1 MKPGKFLAAC
11 LFACSLASAESDE
24 VKSPLLPKEGEAV
37 LLFLLDNSASLPPLD
52 PELQRREAIE
62 KIYGFLS
69 GQPYRL
75 VLFGGRKEIHI
86 DAPQEYRNSGQWT
99 DFYFAFD
106 ATQRLIAE
114 YPAGTEF
121 KMILITDG
129 KIDPS
134 PEDWADQQVPP
145 DADLKSFGGDRT
157 IDLLSQIR
165 QPLYVIVIGKDID
178 LPLIKRMVVASSGD
192 IAASEYAQGIADF
205 FADDGMLLR
214 RFIFRVEENEGLAK
228 IEPVVT
234 RIAAPAN
241 PRLEL
246 YIAGSLLIAIGML
259 IGVGVRSYPGAGDR
273 EVVELRNGEAVQ
285 VAVDRLRRLSSDV
298 PAWSWRGL
306 SLVESSKSAVAMLTA
321 QEDSVALPPTGFALD
336 GLDAIS
342 QELIVLRLPELRE
355 KLEALAQRGKQG
367 RADLRFE
374 PRVRRERHGRTAG
387 GAAPDELALGEEKVL
402 GERFP
407 PRQSASAPQREA
419 REEAHRR
426 LRGREDLWPEGSR
439 AGAPAGKQDPAGPL
453 RVPRGRA
460 HQGRPQGL
468 QARPQL
474 RAGALASLFEAP
486 GPRFP
491 PACAPAPPKPRA
503 RRPLAPF
510 QRSSE
515 HHVAAAAVKS
525 SWNGAS
531 VVVGFPDSVSAR

>member
-1 MKPGKFLAAC
+1 M
-11 LFACSLASAESDE
+11 
-24 VKSPLLPKEGEAV
+24 
-37 LLFLLDNSASLPPLD
+37 
-52 PELQRREAIE
+52 
-62 KIYGFLS
+62 
-69 GQPYRL
+69 
-75 VLFGGRKEIHI
+75 
-86 DAPQEYRNSGQWT
+86 
-99 DFYFAFD
+99 
-106 ATQRLIAE
+106 IAE

-241 PRLEL
+241 PKLEL

-259 IGVGVRSYPGAGDR
+259 IGVGVRSYPGAGNR
-273 EVVELRNGEAVQ
+273 EVVELRTGEAVQ

-321 QEDSVALPPTGFALD
+321 QEDSVALPPTGFALE

-355 KLEALAQRGKQG
+355 KLESLAGEGNKDEQIFALNLEYVAK
-367 RADLRFE
+367 DMEE
-374 PRVRRERHGRTAG
+374 PRVERLLTSSPSERK
-387 GAAPDELALGEEKVL
+387 KVL

-407 PRQSASAPQREA
+407 PRQSASAAQREA

-426 LRGREDLWPEGSR
+426 LRG
-439 AGAPAGKQDPAGPL
+439 L
-453 RVPRGRA
+453 R
-460 HQGRPQGL
+460 
-468 QARPQL
+468 
-474 RAGALASLFEAP
+474 
-486 GPRFP
+486 RFM
-491 PACAPAPPKPRA
+491 A
-503 RRPLAPF
+503 
-510 QRSSE
+510 
-515 HHVAAAAVKS
+515 
-525 SWNGAS
+525 
-531 VVVGFPDSVSAR
+531 